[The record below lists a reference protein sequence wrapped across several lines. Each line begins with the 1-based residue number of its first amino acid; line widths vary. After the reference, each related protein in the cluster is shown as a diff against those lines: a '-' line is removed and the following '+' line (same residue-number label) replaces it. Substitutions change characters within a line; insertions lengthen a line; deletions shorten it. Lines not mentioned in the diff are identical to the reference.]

1 MNRCFLCE
9 LEEESIDH
17 ILLHYNKARFLWRL
31 LFSLF
36 DVAWVIPSS
45 VKETVLSWYKSFV
58 GGKRM
63 KM

>member
-17 ILLHYNKARFLWRL
+17 ILLHYNKARFLWCL

-36 DVAWVIPSS
+36 DVSWVIPSS